1 MKVAQELSDVVLNTQ
16 FSNQSTEAPG
26 NRDRAVTVTANRG
39 LDQTQI
45 PPGEGLNL
53 NDQIWIITSL
63 DDLKLDSHNPKSFV
77 VQTEDSSKS
86 SANSNPNVTWVRL
99 PVPAL

>member
-16 FSNQSTEAPG
+16 FSNQSTEPLG
-26 NRDRAVTVTANRG
+26 NRAVTVTANRG

-53 NDQIWIITSL
+53 NDQIRIVPSL

>member
-16 FSNQSTEAPG
+16 FSNQSTEPPG
-26 NRDRAVTVTANRG
+26 DRYRAVTVTANRG

-53 NDQIWIITSL
+53 NDQI
-63 DDLKLDSHNPKSFV
+63 
-77 VQTEDSSKS
+77 
-86 SANSNPNVTWVRL
+86 
-99 PVPAL
+99 